1 MRVTYRAIVLWE
13 TSFREC
19 DNRHGLDPIPTILAK
34 GISPIAT

>member
-19 DNRHGLDPIPTILAK
+19 DNRHGF
-34 GISPIAT
+34 SPIAR